1 MSGGGG
7 RRVGDVVVYVAFMAL
22 NQLLGCRQSFT
33 LLLKGYDCI
42 GEWIHEPRLSIKDAT
57 AARSV

>member
-1 MSGGGG
+1 
-7 RRVGDVVVYVAFMAL
+7 VGDVVVYVAFMAL

-57 AARSV
+57 AARSA